1 MSERGVFAVDRGL
14 FSDDFFEDEPFTE
27 RLAWLWLLS
36 EASWK
41 ARRVRGQTGMIWL
54 ARGQLSHSIRFMG
67 EAWKWHKN
75 RVDRFLN
82 RLEKHGSI
90 VTSKSTSGT
99 ARTVITVCNYDHY
112 QRVALPD
119 RDNPGTTPGQGRDE
133 LESRENI
140 KDLPPSQE
148 GASAGEPT
156 YEGGPETPCD
166 TGRIVGAADAAFD
179 LGAAP
184 ADSSRPAAEHIREV
198 PPNPG
203 AAAQA
208 RDTVPGPTRFPAGWE
223 PEDLEFGIALN
234 VGWNRE
240 QAARQFSRFR
250 DWCLIRNEVSHDWLA
265 SWRRWCDNP
274 LALQKETARAQR
286 NPQRHPEDRP
296 ATGRAARLQELA
308 RQHRSRAEERPHV
321 EIQPA
326 GDALCI
332 VSASDAHRGGGGRPR
347 GEVPVQTGG
356 GPGPSAALLR
366 AAGFGAF
373 DRGEA
378 RALRRQRHPG

>member
-1 MSERGVFAVDRGL
+1 VSERGVFAVDRGL

-27 RLAWLWLLS
+27 RLAWLWILS

-54 ARGQLSHSIRFMG
+54 TRGQLSHSIRFMA
-67 EAWKWHKN
+67 EAWSWHRN
-75 RVDRFLN
+75 RVDRFLD

-90 VTSKSTSGT
+90 ETSKSVSGT

-119 RDNPGTTPGQGRDE
+119 RDNLGTTPGQGRDE

-140 KDLPPSQE
+140 KDLPPSQAGASVPTHE
-148 GASAGEPT
+148 GAGEHPS
-156 YEGGPETPCD
+156 D
-166 TGRIVGAADAAFD
+166 
-179 LGAAP
+179 AAP
-184 ADSSRPAAEHIREV
+184 AEMASDDGVLDSARPAAEHIREV
-198 PPNPG
+198 PPNPAV
-203 AAAQA
+203 AAAA
-208 RDTVPGPTRFPAGWE
+208 RDAVPGPTRFPTTWE
-223 PEDLEFGIALN
+223 LEDLEIEIARA
-234 VGWNRE
+234 VGWTRD
-240 QAARQFSRFR
+240 QTAQQFRRFR

-274 LALQKETARAQR
+274 LALQRETARAQR
-286 NPQRHPEDRP
+286 NPQRHPDDRP

-308 RQHRSRAEERPHV
+308 RQHRARSQDTSHV

-332 VSASDAHRGGGGRPR
+332 IPPADAHRGGGGRPG
-347 GEVPVQTGG
+347 GEVPVQVGG